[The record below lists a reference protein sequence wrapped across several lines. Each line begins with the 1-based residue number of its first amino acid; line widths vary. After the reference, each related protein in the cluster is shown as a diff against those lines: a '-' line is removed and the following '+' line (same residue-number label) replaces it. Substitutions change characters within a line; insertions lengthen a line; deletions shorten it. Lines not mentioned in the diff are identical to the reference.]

1 MFNIKLPKNIISLA
15 KRLAIIPIFFCL
27 GNSLYAQNISV
38 PENIQAALL
47 TKVLKYNP
55 QIPQNEKI
63 KILVVY
69 NDDSQINKDEFIK
82 GLGDSMD
89 VKAINPSELEN
100 NISGYDVVYFMSEIH
115 GYSELCKSNNVLSVT
130 GSGQYVEQGEVS
142 LGFRIQNSKPEIL
155 VNLTSLD
162 QEEQSFSSDL
172 LRIAKIFK

>member
-1 MFNIKLPKNIISLA
+1 MFNLKLYPNSNSLF
-15 KRLAIIPIFFCL
+15 KRGFLVVMFFFL
-27 GNSLYAQNISV
+27 GNAVTSQNIAV

-69 NDDSQINKDEFIK
+69 NDDSQIDKDEFIK
-82 GLGDSMD
+82 GLGDSMKI
-89 VKAINPSELEN
+89 KAINPSELESS
-100 NISGYDVVYFMSEIH
+100 ISEYNVVYFMSGINDNKEI
-115 GYSELCKSNNVLSVT
+115 CKSNNVLSVS
-130 GSGQYVEQGEVS
+130 GSGNYVEQGLIS
-142 LGFRIQNSKPEIL
+142 LGFRIKNNKPEIL